1 MDSSE
6 NRALEEGQVPP
17 PKDPGT
23 HLKQFFGALLL
34 LGVSVSFAVAAL
46 RIPFQTSNWAWYT
59 SPGIFALAMAISLG
73 GCSLFVAH
81 RELRAWLRDR
91 HEAEPIYWGERL
103 RRWGMRRFLAAAAI
117 ILVYILLLGKVPFLV
132 ASVCLILIL
141 GTVFREGRF
150 LDALRPSI
158 IAALVVV
165 VVALAIS
172 KVFGIMFP

>member
-17 PKDPGT
+17 PKDSGT
-23 HLKQFFGALLL
+23 HLKEFFGALVL
-34 LGVSVSFAVAAL
+34 LGVSVAFAVAAL

-59 SPGIFALAMAISLG
+59 SPGIFALAMATSLG
-73 GCSLFVAH
+73 GCSLFVAY
-81 RELRAWLRDR
+81 REFRGWLRNR
-91 HEAEPIYWGERL
+91 YEPIHWGERL
-103 RRWGMRRFLAAAAI
+103 QRWGMRRFLAAAAI

-165 VVALAIS
+165 VVALVIS

>member
-6 NRALEEGQVPP
+6 SRSLEEGQAPP

-23 HLKQFFGALLL
+23 HLKEFFGALLL
-34 LGVSVSFAVAAL
+34 FGVSVSFAIAAL
-46 RIPFQTSNWAWYT
+46 RIPFQTSYWVWYT

-73 GCSLFVAH
+73 GCSLFVAY
-81 RELRAWLRDR
+81 REFCGWRRDR
-91 HEAEPIYWGERL
+91 HEAEPISWGERR
-103 RRWGMRRFLAAAAI
+103 RRWGMGRFLAAAVI

-132 ASVCLILIL
+132 VSACLILIL
-141 GTVFREGRF
+141 GTGFREGRF
-150 LDALRPSI
+150 LDALRPSV

-165 VVALAIS
+165 VVALVIS

>member
-6 NRALEEGQVPP
+6 NRALEEGQAPP
-17 PKDPGT
+17 PRDPGT
-23 HLKQFFGALLL
+23 HLKELLGALLL
-34 LGVSVSFAVAAL
+34 LGVSVSFAIAAL
-46 RIPFQTSNWAWYT
+46 RIPFQTSNWVWYT

-73 GCSLFVAH
+73 GCSLYVAY
-81 RELRAWLRDR
+81 REFRSWQRDR
-91 HEAEPIYWGERL
+91 REAETIPWSERR
-103 RRWGMRRFLAAAAI
+103 RRWGMGRFLAAAAI

-165 VVALAIS
+165 VVALVIS

>member
-6 NRALEEGQVPP
+6 SGVLEEGRVPP

-23 HLKQFFGALLL
+23 HLKEFFGALLL
-34 LGVSVSFAVAAL
+34 LGVSVSFAIAAL
-46 RIPFQTSNWAWYT
+46 RIPFQTSNWVWYT

-73 GCSLFVAH
+73 GCSLLVAY
-81 RELRAWLRDR
+81 REFRGWRRGR
-91 HEAEPIYWGERL
+91 HEAEPVRWGERL
-103 RRWGMRRFLAAAAI
+103 RGWGMGRFLAAAAI

-141 GTVFREGRF
+141 GTGFREGRF
-150 LDALRPSI
+150 LDALRPSV

-165 VVALAIS
+165 VVALVIS